1 MSIVQVLEKEWKKGQ
16 PTDTF
21 LTNAEK
27 EKAEPSV
34 YQPKDEE
41 KAALMMVV
49 EAFRWSDLTLRKPR
63 REYNDMSTLTR
74 MMYDQMAFNIYQPN
88 NGQPYYGDTTQS
100 WKSNAMR
107 PIIRNKV
114 ISIAAHAT
122 AKLLFPK
129 VFATNEQSEEQ
140 ENAAHVMRDLI
151 EWASNQNDYDTKTLY
166 AVINACV
173 NPASIMHLEYAE
185 AYRTIKTEKDDK
197 GKWKT
202 EEILDESN
210 SGFQLTPV
218 PVDELFI
225 ADFYQENIQK
235 QEYLIWRRVQTF
247 ATMKAKYSHYDNFK
261 YVKPGVQIIYNDA
274 NVSFFEVY
282 DSNLR
287 SELCEEIIFYS
298 KTLDL
303 QLVVVN
309 GILITEPDN
318 PNPRMD
324 KNYPFI
330 KFYYEPFDEGRCFYG
345 KSLAFKMQPDADIIN
360 TLYPMIID
368 GTYLNIFNPLLVS
381 GEEEIGADVMIPGAV
396 TTLINP
402 ESSVTP
408 LRVGQDMRQG
418 METLQKV
425 EESINDSSQAEMN
438 IGTRS
443 TAYQISTIQAE
454 QQTLMGLF
462 VKMMASY
469 VRQYGELIKSDII
482 QYITIPEVD
491 KIIDNGEL
499 IYKTIMVHD
508 KLTDKGKVNRSIKF
522 DGKLPDNKISEDKEL
537 DMSYDILSE
546 QGGKDSKQEIY
557 KVNPKL
563 FRDLKFKVTISPDVM
578 NPMSDDLERAF
589 GLEVFDKALQAP
601 AVGVPLDME
610 QIFKDFLFKLYPKS
624 AENVDKYF
632 KKETLGV
639 PEIPGMPPINLNPNA
654 AGGQNPTPAQ
664 GANQAG
670 VTTGPGLPNVKGIAT
685 GAKNILMGK

>member
-1 MSIVQVLEKEWKKGQ
+1 
-16 PTDTF
+16 
-21 LTNAEK
+21 
-27 EKAEPSV
+27 
-34 YQPKDEE
+34 
-41 KAALMMVV
+41 
-49 EAFRWSDLTLRKPR
+49 
-63 REYNDMSTLTR
+63 
-74 MMYDQMAFNIYQPN
+74 MYDQMAFNIYQPN

-107 PIIRNKV
+107 PVIRNKV
-114 ISIAAHAT
+114 VSIAAHVT

-129 VFATNEQSEEQ
+129 VFATNDQSDAQ
-140 ENAAHVMRDLI
+140 EDAANVMRDLI
-151 EWASNQNDYDTKTLY
+151 EWASNQNNYDTKTLY

-173 NPASIMHLEYAE
+173 NPASVMHLEYAE
-185 AYRTIKTEKDDK
+185 AYRTIKTEKDDN

-210 SGFQLTPV
+210 SGFKLTPV

-225 ADFYQENIQK
+225 ADFYTENIQQ
-235 QEYLIWRRVQTF
+235 QEYIIWRRVQTYS
-247 ATMKAKYSHYDNFK
+247 TMKAKYGHYDNFK

-287 SELCEEIIFYS
+287 GELCEEIIFYS
-298 KTLDL
+298 KPLDL
-303 QLVVVN
+303 QLVIVN
-309 GILITEPDN
+309 GVMITEPDN

-324 KNYPFI
+324 KQYPFI

-408 LRVGQDMRQG
+408 LRVGQDIRQG

-425 EESINDSSQAEMN
+425 EESISESSERPLGV
-438 IGTRS
+438 GTRS
-443 TAYQISTIQAE
+443 TAYQISTMQAE
-454 QQTLMGLF
+454 QSVLMGLF
-462 VKMMASY
+462 TKMVASY

-491 KIIDNGEL
+491 KIVDNGEL
-499 IYKTIMVHD
+499 VYKTIMVSD

-522 DGKLPDNKISEDKEL
+522 DNKLPDGKISDAKVL
-537 DMSYDILSE
+537 AMSYDILSE
-546 QGGKDSKQEIY
+546 QGGEDTKQEIY

-563 FRDLKFKVTISPDVM
+563 FRDLKYKVTISPDVM
-578 NPMSDDLERAF
+578 NPMTDDLERAY
-589 GLEVFDKALQAP
+589 GLEVFDKAIQAP
-601 AVGVPLDME
+601 QLGVNLDMD

-624 AENVDKYF
+624 SKDVNKYF
-632 KKETLGV
+632 KKESLGNAGIPAV
-639 PEIPGMPPINLNPNA
+639 PGMPDVNMNPNA
-654 AGGQNPTPAQ
+654 PVGGQPGAAPAPAG
-664 GANQAG
+664 GANQG
-670 VTTGPGLPNVKGIAT
+670 GMTTGPGLPNVKGVAT